1 MFRKLFLLV
10 CAAAVLVSCGT
21 DTKPSYF
28 TNIVRSDADIDALTA
43 CLTETPQVDGDTL
56 TIKSNIPCLTELS
69 NSDPVNLVDLNEIL
83 SVSDILVDPEYYMD
97 RLITVDGVV
106 KKFHYNQ
113 NTELFTNSPKYRFI
127 INTHGAGLYILD
139 ADGEEVPLEI
149 GELYRFRCRI
159 TQLKKHVDHGGR
171 WEIDAE
177 FIVSEHKK
185 IIYPPE
191 KVEDPPEE
199 VEE

>member
-1 MFRKLFLLV
+1 MFRKSFLLV
-10 CAAAVLVSCGT
+10 CAAAILVSCGT

-56 TIKSNIPCLTELS
+56 TVKSSIPCLTELS
-69 NSDPVNLVDLNEIL
+69 KSDPVNLVDLNEIL

-97 RLITVDGVV
+97 RLLTVDGVI
-106 KKFHYNQ
+106 KKFHHNDSP
-113 NTELFTNSPKYRFI
+113 ELFTNDPRYFFL
-127 INTHGAGLYILD
+127 INTHGAELYTLS

-159 TQLKKHVDHGGR
+159 TQLNKNVDRGGR
-171 WEIDAE
+171 WDINAE
-177 FIVSEHKK
+177 FIVSQHKK

-191 KVEDPPEE
+191 KVEE
-199 VEE
+199 

>member
-1 MFRKLFLLV
+1 MSIKLFISVCVAVILV
-10 CAAAVLVSCGT
+10 GCGT

-28 TNIVRSDADIDALTA
+28 TSIIRSDTDIDALAA

-56 TIKSNIPCLTELS
+56 IVKSNIPCLTELS
-69 NSDPVNLVDLNEIL
+69 NSDTVDPNKEIL

-97 RLITVDGVV
+97 RLLTVEGVI
-106 KKFHYNQ
+106 KQFHHND
-113 NTELFTNSPKYRFI
+113 TPELVTNDPLYRFL
-127 INTHGAGLYILD
+127 INTHGAELYILD

-149 GELYRFRCRI
+149 GGLYRFRCRI
-159 TQLKKHVDHGGR
+159 KTLNKNVDYGGR
-171 WEIDAE
+171 WDINAE
-177 FIVSEHKK
+177 FIVSQHKK

-199 VEE
+199 VKE

>member
-1 MFRKLFLLV
+1 MPIKSFLSVCVAVILV
-10 CAAAVLVSCGT
+10 GCGT

-28 TNIVRSDADIDALTA
+28 TNIIRSDTDIDALAA

-56 TIKSNIPCLTELS
+56 VVKSNIPCLTELS
-69 NSDPVNLVDLNEIL
+69 NSDTVDPNKKIL

-97 RLITVDGVV
+97 RLLTVDGVI
-106 KKFHYNQ
+106 KKFHGD
-113 NTELFTNSPKYRFI
+113 TPELVTNDLRYRFL
-127 INTHGAGLYILD
+127 INTHGAELYILD

-159 TQLKKHVDHGGR
+159 TQLNKNVNYGGR
-171 WEIDAE
+171 WDINAE

-191 KVEDPPEE
+191 KVEE
-199 VEE
+199 